1 MLGLATQGS
10 SMSCRDTRVGV
21 NKLTGHSSQKFTPG
35 EEADGA
41 LERKDLKEIFHR
53 ISPGKERCE
62 LTGEQ

>member
-1 MLGLATQGS
+1 
-10 SMSCRDTRVGV
+10 MSCRDTRVGV
-21 NKLTGHSSQKFTPG
+21 NKLTGCSSQKFTPG